1 MAVRGRLAG
10 ASLRVAG
17 ASLQI
22 AMEVGAPRNG
32 SPGASLRVAGRL
44 VAGRHTGRHPPTGRH
59 RIVTEPPPSRR
70 EAPRVQIATRT
81 AIGAVAIRKR
91 GALRIAS
98 CRRAVLC
105 QICTASRVTIALTT
119 RDHLRLSADT
129 LNNAAR
135 EPPCAGHCSKNEG
148 KPLRWTQV
156 MTICPKWDPNLHQT
170 FLSDK
175 RRGSTKSENLR
186 V

>member
-1 MAVRGRLAG
+1 MAVRWRFGGGSGATRWRLVTGRRRL
-10 ASLRVAG
+10 VADRHG
-17 ASLQI
+17 GG
-22 AMEVGAPRNG
+22 GAPQ
-32 SPGASLRVAGRL
+32 RVAGRL
-44 VAGRHTGRHPPTGRH
+44 VTGRR
-59 RIVTEPPPSRR
+59 
-70 EAPRVQIATRT
+70 APRYGSP
-81 AIGAVAIRKR
+81 GALLRGAIRGAIRPR
-91 GALRIAS
+91 GANKSSPRRPECKSPYGPPLAPWRSANGAPCGS
-98 CRRAVLC
+98 SVVGRAVLC

-170 FLSDK
+170 FLP
-175 RRGSTKSENLR
+175 